1 MDNLKYFSM
10 FFRFSLFI
18 LICFS
23 FVFPKVFAGEAL
35 HVYTRPG
42 CSHCEDAK
50 LFLKDF
56 ELEHPDISISF
67 YDIWDRSEHMQEL
80 QIYAREQGISHIA
93 VPFFR
98 GPNGYLIG
106 FGAPEEMEDKILQL
120 FERKSQDNLT
130 SVIHVPFI
138 GKVDISNYTP
148 LLLTVTLGLLDG
160 FNPCAMW
167 VLLILLSL
175 LVHLKD
181 RKRIFMI
188 AGVFVVMSGAIY
200 FLFMSSLLVFYDYMG
215 MSRWFQILI
224 GSLAL
229 FIGLVHIK
237 DFFCFSKWF
246 SLSIPNSFKT
256 KIAQRSAKIV
266 KLDSLWL
273 ALVSAAALAFFV
285 NFVELLCTAGLP
297 TIYTQILAQNKIIG
311 AQRYLYLF
319 VYTLFYML
327 DDALMVFIASWTLS
341 QTRLQEKAGRWLKL
355 MSGLVLFV
363 IALMM
368 IFYPEKLNFFF

>member
-1 MDNLKYFSM
+1 M
-10 FFRFSLFI
+10 FFKLVLCFLFFCSLV
-18 LICFS
+18 LS
-23 FVFPKVFAGEAL
+23 DGFAKEAL
-35 HVYTRPG
+35 RVYTRPG

-50 LFLKDF
+50 HFLKDF
-56 ELEHPDISISF
+56 ELKHPDILISY
-67 YDIWDRSEHMQEL
+67 YDIWDRPEYMQEL
-80 QIYAREQGISHIA
+80 QNYAREHGISQIA

-98 GPNGYLIG
+98 GPNGHLIG
-106 FGAPEEMEDKILQL
+106 FGAPEEMEGKILRL
-120 FERKSQDNLT
+120 FERKSQDILT

-138 GKVDISNYTP
+138 GKVDIANYTP
-148 LLLTVTLGLLDG
+148 LFLTVTLGLLDG

-175 LVHLKD
+175 LIHLKD
-181 RKRIFMI
+181 RKRIFLI
-188 AGVFVVMSGAIY
+188 AGVFVVMSGVIY

-237 DFFCFSKWF
+237 DFFWFAKGF

-273 ALVSAAALAFFV
+273 ALASAAALAFFV

-297 TIYTQILAQNKIIG
+297 AIYTQILAQNKIIG
-311 AQRYLYLF
+311 AERYLYLF

-355 MSGLVLFV
+355 VSGLVLLV
-363 IALMM
+363 LAVLM
-368 IFYPEKLNFFF
+368 ILFPEKLNFFS